1 MGAAVTVAVA
11 LDVGMGSGITL
22 AVAVELASGVGV
34 VPIHA
39 SSALFFDAGCEVC
52 APV

>member
-1 MGAAVTVAVA
+1 
-11 LDVGMGSGITL
+11 MGSGITL
-22 AVAVELASGVGV
+22 AVAVALAASLAVGVAVALASGVGV

>member
-1 MGAAVTVAVA
+1 MGAAITVAVA

-39 SSALFFDAGCEVC
+39 SSALFFGAGCEVC

>member
-39 SSALFFDAGCEVC
+39 SSALVFGAGCEGC

>member
-1 MGAAVTVAVA
+1 MGAAITVAVA
-11 LDVGMGSGITL
+11 LDVGMGSGIT
-22 AVAVELASGVGV
+22 LASGVGV